1 MRQGFLIGQNYT
13 PTDRPHASD
22 APLQV
27 DTPSRARPECGPA
40 TLPDGPSRRLP
51 SSGFRDRRASD
62 HNPPEEPMSALI
74 HVLMR
79 SLVALALAIPLAVSG
94 QQPITLHGA
103 VQFDDNHPFNKSL
116 LKFEELVKK
125 YYGKPVSFVL
135 HRNSEL
141 GLEKDYFAY
150 MSQGIS
156 VDYGV
161 VSPAHMSTFAKA
173 APILDMPFL
182 FRDLDHW
189 NKVLDSDAFQPI
201 IDDVAKK
208 ADVMIIGYDGGG
220 TRNIIANKPI
230 RNMAELRG
238 FTMRVMGAPI
248 QTQMFTAIGAKPS
261 VIAYNEVYNAIQTGV
276 IQGAENEAA
285 GLDAMKFYEVGPNI
299 SLTQHAITVRPIC
312 FSGKTFRK
320 LPPDL
325 QAAILKAGK
334 EAGKYGRDLE
344 SGGDSTLLAKLE
356 KEGKLKTW
364 VFTDRA
370 KLLDL
375 AEPVKQAY
383 AKEIDATDILA
394 KVNAIR

>member
-1 MRQGFLIGQNYT
+1 MIAAGVQSFEPPQS
-13 PTDRPHASD
+13 DRN
-22 APLQV
+22 L
-27 DTPSRARPECGPA
+27 
-40 TLPDGPSRRLP
+40 
-51 SSGFRDRRASD
+51 
-62 HNPPEEPMSALI
+62 PEETMSAL
-74 HVLMR
+74 LRMLAR
-79 SLVALALAIPLAVSG
+79 FLALLGFAVTLNATA

-103 VQFDDNHPFNKSL
+103 VQFNDEHPFNKAL
-116 LKFEELVKK
+116 LKFQDLVVK
-125 YYGKPVSFVL
+125 YYGKPVVFVL

-156 VDYGV
+156 VDYAV

-173 APILDMPFL
+173 APLLDMPFL

-201 IDDVAKK
+201 VDDVSKK
-208 ADVMIIGYDGGG
+208 ADVMIIGYAGGG
-220 TRNIIANKPI
+220 TRNIIANKPV
-230 RNMAELRG
+230 RNMAELKG
-238 FTMRVMGAPI
+238 LTMRVMGAPI

-285 GLDAMKFYEVGPNI
+285 GLAQMKFYEVGPDI

-312 FSGKTFRK
+312 FSGKSFRK

-334 EAGKYGRDLE
+334 EAGKYGRDVE
-344 SGGDSTLLAKLE
+344 SSGDAGLLAQLE
-356 KEGKLKTW
+356 KEGKLKTFA
-364 VFTDRA
+364 FTERG
-370 KLLDL
+370 KLLEL

-383 AKEIDATDILA
+383 AKEIDATAILT
-394 KVNAIR
+394 KVNAIK